1 MLSVKVVFVVFEL
14 VEFMLVVFAV
24 VVALMFLTV
33 VVVTVVVVTV
43 VYVAVVVVVAVFVA
57 VPTVI
62 FKHDYIVLKRVSEKK
77 IKNLVSSIIPKLKL
91 CCFLNLENCYL
102 RVKSCHK
109 NHCSGIYYLNGLDA

>member
-1 MLSVKVVFVVFEL
+1 MVFEL
-14 VEFMLVVFAV
+14 VDFMLVVFAV
-24 VVALMFLTV
+24 VVALMFL
-33 VVVTVVVVTV
+33 TVVVVTV